1 MFYLFYFHGE
11 RIILNLESFK
21 ISVDIAKK
29 KNITDSI
36 LQYIW
41 VCTMIKFFWEHVK
54 KNAKEKQIKYLWT

>member
-29 KNITDSI
+29 KKHHRLNFTIYMGLYHDQVLLGT
-36 LQYIW
+36 
-41 VCTMIKFFWEHVK
+41 CK
-54 KNAKEKQIKYLWT
+54 KKMPRRSK